1 MTLTELR
8 YIVAVARERHF
19 GRAAETCFVSQPT
32 LSMGVKRLEEEL
44 GVTLFERSKTEVTL
58 TSSGERIVTQAQQ
71 VLEGAEH
78 IRKLARHA
86 QGPLI
91 GPLRFG
97 AIYTIGPYI
106 LPRLIPEL
114 HDRAPEMPLLIEE
127 DFTANLAEKLKRGSL
142 DAILVAL
149 PFDEPGIF
157 TWPVY
162 DEPFVLLLPSAHP
175 WREREH
181 VAPDELADQNLLL
194 LGSGHCFRDQVLQL
208 CPGCHRSAAV
218 EGSMQRTLEGS
229 SLETIRQ
236 MVASGLGTTVLP
248 CSAAGADQF
257 IHRLVVIRRFSE
269 PVPTRRVALA
279 WRKSFLR
286 EAAID
291 VLHESLRACKLSCLE
306 MLKVHRSSR
315 HQDSE

>member
-19 GRAAETCFVSQPT
+19 GRAAEACFVSQPT

-44 GVTLFERSKTEVTL
+44 GVMLFERSKTEISL
-58 TSSGERIVTQAQQ
+58 TPSGERIVTQAQQ
-71 VLEGAEH
+71 VLEEAEH
-78 IRKLARHA
+78 IRELAHHA

-97 AIYTIGPYI
+97 AIYTIGPYV

-114 HDRAPEMPLLIEE
+114 HERAPEMPLLIEE
-127 DFTANLAEKLKRGSL
+127 DFTANLAEKLKRGRL

-149 PFDEPGIF
+149 PFDEPGIVS
-157 TWPVY
+157 WPLY
-162 DEPFVLLLPSAHP
+162 DEPFVVLLPSAHP
-175 WREREH
+175 WRTREH
-181 VAPDELADQNLLL
+181 IDPDELVDQNFLI
-194 LGSGHCFRDQVLQL
+194 LGSGHCFRDQILKL
-208 CPGCHRSAAV
+208 CPGCLDSTTKLGAQ
-218 EGSMQRTLEGS
+218 QRTLEGG

-236 MVASGLGTTVLP
+236 MVASGLGITVLP

-257 IHRLVVIRRFSE
+257 IHRLVVIRRFSN

-279 WRKSFLR
+279 WRKSYLR
-286 EAAID
+286 QAAIN
-291 VLHESLRACKLSCLE
+291 VLHQSLKVCQMSCLS
-306 MLKVHRSSR
+306 MLDLPRPDQK
-315 HQDSE
+315 